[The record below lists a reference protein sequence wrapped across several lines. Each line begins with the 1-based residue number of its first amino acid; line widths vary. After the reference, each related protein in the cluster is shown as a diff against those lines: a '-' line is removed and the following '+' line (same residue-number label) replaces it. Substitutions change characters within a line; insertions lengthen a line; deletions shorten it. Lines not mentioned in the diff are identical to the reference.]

1 MKNLL
6 AFGLALAFAGAAV
19 AGVLP
24 SSNSGTISVY
34 VPGAVGT
41 AAAQPAFQ
49 SSVAFRTT
57 GTGKLKN
64 PRIWLACYQNGALV
78 YGDHRLQAR
87 RRHVNV
93 GSERWRWATCT
104 ADLYYILNANGTGE
118 WNGKGAQG
126 KRKPRAHRFRRDR
139 LDRSSKARGPDSDG
153 RALAVASSDRLAPDC
168 YGHVLTERS
177 LL

>member
-1 MKNLL
+1 MKNLI

-24 SSNSGTISVY
+24 SSNSGRISVY

-78 YGDHRLQAR
+78 HGEGGGPSTVFKLGGGMSTWVLNGGGGPLAPPTCTTSSTPTAPASGTAKAR
-87 RRHVNV
+87 RGNVNLAHTAFD
-93 GSERWRWATCT
+93 AT
-104 ADLYYILNANGTGE
+104 G
-118 WNGKGAQG
+118 
-126 KRKPRAHRFRRDR
+126 
-139 LDRSSKARGPDSDG
+139 
-153 RALAVASSDRLAPDC
+153 
-168 YGHVLTERS
+168 
-177 LL
+177 